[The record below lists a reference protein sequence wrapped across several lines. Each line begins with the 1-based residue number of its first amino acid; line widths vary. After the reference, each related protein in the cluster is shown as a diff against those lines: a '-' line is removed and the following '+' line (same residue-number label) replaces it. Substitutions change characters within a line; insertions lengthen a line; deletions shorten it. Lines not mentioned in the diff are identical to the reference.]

1 MNRQVVIDKTLKKIN
16 KLPDNKLLEV
26 HDFVD
31 FLMSKIDEKLLVEG
45 IRQITSESQS
55 FEYLKKEEDIYS
67 VQDLKERYK

>member
-1 MNRQVVIDKTLKKIN
+1 MDRQFVIDKTLKKIN

-55 FEYLKKEEDIYS
+55 FEYLKEEEDIYS

>member
-26 HDFVD
+26 HNFVD
-31 FLMSKIDEKLLVEG
+31 FLMSKIDEKLLLEG

-55 FEYLKKEEDIYS
+55 FEYLKEEEDIYS

>member
-1 MNRQVVIDKTLKKIN
+1 MNRQLVIDKTLKKIN

-31 FLMSKIDEKLLVEG
+31 FLMGKIDEKLLVEG

-55 FEYLKKEEDIYS
+55 FEYLKEEEDIYS